1 MKLKYNGE
9 ISLSSQSIS
18 FSPLMSDPYIVSDEA
33 GKYLLDTFPTLFEE
47 IKEVKVK
54 EEKKEEVKETEGKVQ
69 KPTKAK

>member
-1 MKLKYNGE
+1 MKLKYIGE
-9 ISLSSQSIS
+9 INLSSKSIS
-18 FSPLMSDPYIVSDEA
+18 FSPNSEPYIVSEEV
-33 GKYLLDTFPTLFEE
+33 GKYLLETFTKLFEE

>member
-1 MKLKYNGE
+1 MKLKYIGE
-9 ISLSSQSIS
+9 INLSSKSIS
-18 FSPLMSDPYIVSDEA
+18 FSPLMSEPYIVSDET
-33 GKYLLDTFPTLFEE
+33 GKYLLENFTKLFEE

>member
-1 MKLKYNGE
+1 MKVKYIGE
-9 ISLSSQSIS
+9 INLSSKNIS
-18 FSPLMSDPYIVSDEA
+18 FSPNSEPYIVSDEV
-33 GKYLLDTFPTLFEE
+33 GQYLLSTFTKLFEE